1 MPATTSDAAARGTF
15 GRRRIAGTREAPP
28 PPHVSRPL
36 RAERAPFRI
45 TPHTDFFF
53 AGANRGAT
61 LEALL
66 YAIGHEEGIIK
77 ITGEVGSGKTML
89 CRVLIER
96 LPKHIETI
104 YLANPSL
111 SRDEILHTIA
121 DDLRV
126 SVEGRR
132 TTVLLRALQE
142 DLIRRYAAGKRVVV
156 LIDEAHA
163 MPLETLEEIRL
174 LSNLESNRHKLLHI
188 VLFGQPELDQHLAL
202 PHMRQIKERIIH
214 SFRLEPLVRDD
225 VAQYIEFRMRAAGY
239 RGPSVFTPAAL
250 RLIAQASQ
258 GLTRRVNIL
267 ADKSLLA
274 AFAEGT
280 HQITVKQARAA
291 VRDAEFKPSRR
302 PSGAW
307 WVAGAGLTVGLAIG
321 LAVHLYRS
329 LTPSG
334 TAPQTHARAIGPGSS
349 NAHERRADAAPSA
362 AAAAQPPAPAANA
375 ASATPA
381 ATAVSPAPS
390 AAPPPAAA
398 GPAAAASEQ
407 QGPAATASPPAA
419 APAPPTTAEPAVP
432 SPPPAAAAD
441 ETEHAA
447 ATVAAGAPAPRAP
460 AAQPRAAP
468 PRSRGCSR
476 TERGPASAGDGR
488 ARAPAL
494 RRNPGMAQDRA
505 AAALRHRAPDGQRH
519 ERRYPRRPARP
530 GRPPA
535 VDRRGPRLQREARRP
550 PVLRARLRQLSV
562 GRRHDHRDGTA
573 ARDPQGPHALPPQL
587 RKDADPESAIVLT
600 WNRH

>member
-1 MPATTSDAAARGTF
+1 MYLGHF
-15 GRRRIAGTREAPP
+15 GLNEP
-28 PPHVSRPL
+28 
-36 RAERAPFRI
+36 PFRI

-188 VLFGQPELDQHLAL
+188 VLFGQPELDQHLSL

-250 RLIAQASQ
+250 RMIAQASQ

-280 HQITVKQARAA
+280 HQVTVKQARAA
-291 VRDAEFKPSRR
+291 VRDAEFTRTRR
-302 PSGAW
+302 RAGVW
-307 WVAGAGLTVGLAIG
+307 WVAGAGLAVGLAIG
-321 LAVHLYRS
+321 LALHLYPS
-329 LTPSG
+329 LARWG
-334 TAPQTHARAIGPGSS
+334 AAPETHARAIGPG
-349 NAHERRADAAPSA
+349 
-362 AAAAQPPAPAANA
+362 
-375 ASATPA
+375 
-381 ATAVSPAPS
+381 
-390 AAPPPAAA
+390 
-398 GPAAAASEQ
+398 
-407 QGPAATASPPAA
+407 PAA
-419 APAPPTTAEPAVP
+419 APAPHPDAAPPTEAAPMAPAPAAPAGAAGPQPAAAGEPVSQASGAAPAPTAPAPTAAPVDTAMATAESTPAT
-432 SPPPAAAAD
+432 SPATSPAAPPAASPAAPTPPATAPKS
-441 ETEHAA
+441 EAESATAAVAAA
-447 ATVAAGAPAPRAP
+447 ATAARTQAARANAATPPTAAP
-460 AAQPRAAP
+460 AATPAAGPRPPSGGELARRRFAATQEWLETAP
-468 PRSRGCSR
+468 PKHYAIELLTVSAANVDVLEDLLGQVARLLSIEQTHVYSVRLEGRQFYALAYGNYPSVADTITAMGQLPETFKAR
-476 TERGPASAGDGR
+476 TP
-488 ARAPAL
+488 
-494 RRNPGMAQDRA
+494 
-505 AAALRHRAPDGQRH
+505 
-519 ERRYPRRPARP
+519 YPRSF
-530 GRPPA
+530 
-535 VDRRGPRLQREARRP
+535 RLMRTQN
-550 PVLRARLRQLSV
+550 Q
-562 GRRHDHRDGTA
+562 
-573 ARDPQGPHALPPQL
+573 Q
-587 RKDADPESAIVLT
+587 
-600 WNRH
+600 